1 MIVVLYW
8 ILEQYIEV
16 DEDYWRFS
24 LRGVEAVEGMWRI
37 KDEGY

>member
-24 LRGVEAVEGMWRI
+24 LRGVEGVEGMWRI
-37 KDEGY
+37 EDEEY